1 MAKLRLT
8 LACTLSDRTRPILD
22 GRVEVPGVE
31 FVALPGEPE
40 DIFRR
45 ALRDRAFE
53 VSELSMGSHI
63 TTTARGDAPYVGVP
77 VFLSR
82 AFRHSA
88 IHVRTDRGVARPED
102 LAGRTIALPEYQQ
115 TAALWAHELL
125 RQAVAARGAV
135 QGNAQ
140 LSSHRRG
147 PHGVRWH
154 ATRAPCGPEAAVRRR
169 VGSDWRPEWWF
180 Y

>member
-1 MAKLRLT
+1 MTKLRLT

-63 TTTARGDAPYVGVP
+63 TTTARGEGKRTFAHTPGP
-77 VFLSR
+77 SESR
-82 AFRHSA
+82 C
-88 IHVRTDRGVARPED
+88 VT
-102 LAGRTIALPEYQQ
+102 
-115 TAALWAHELL
+115 
-125 RQAVAARGAV
+125 
-135 QGNAQ
+135 
-140 LSSHRRG
+140 HRSM
-147 PHGVRWH
+147 P
-154 ATRAPCGPEAAVRRR
+154 R
-169 VGSDWRPEWWF
+169 VGTATTSGANGSPRPMRPASTSTRRSARSARWMVSIGSLQ
-180 Y
+180 